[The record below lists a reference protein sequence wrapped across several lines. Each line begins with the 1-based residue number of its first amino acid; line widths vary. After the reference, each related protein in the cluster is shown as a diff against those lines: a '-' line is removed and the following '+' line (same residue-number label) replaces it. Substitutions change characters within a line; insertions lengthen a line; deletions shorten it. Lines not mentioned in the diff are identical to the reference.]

1 MEQSAKVSAF
11 LRPRRFGKSINLSML
26 QWLFSFEAEFK
37 KFGRLLI
44 QKETEFI
51 EKHYGKYPVVFIS
64 MQAML
69 K

>member
-1 MEQSAKVSAF
+1 
-11 LRPRRFGKSINLSML
+11 
-26 QWLFSFEAEFK
+26 LFSFEAELK

-64 MQAML
+64 MQAIDGENWEDML
-69 K
+69 KEVWLC